1 MSWRGL
7 NMINW
12 FKRGPSLKEQIA
24 TLEAKLQVEYETND
38 AHKNEISKLE
48 DVLCQTDKELNEL
61 KEANKLVDHKTSI
74 IPWMEIVCEG
84 IDPIKGAI
92 ISMDWNEAFTQYLK
106 DSGLNTKDEE
116 AAIQGW
122 LLFMYQDQIE
132 KLEQRVIDNK
142 DRNQNNDYL

>member
-1 MSWRGL
+1 MAAYELS
-7 NMINW
+7 I
-12 FKRGPSLKEQIA
+12 EQYKTQVTELEE
-24 TLEAKLQVEYETND
+24 TLF
-38 AHKNEISKLE
+38 
-48 DVLCQTDKELNEL
+48 QTDKELDEL
-61 KEANKLVDHKTSI
+61 KEANKLVDHKTSV

-84 IDPIKGAI
+84 IDPIKGVI
-92 ISMDWNEAFTQYLK
+92 INMDWNEAFTQHLK

-142 DRNQNNDYL
+142 DRNQNNEYL